1 MADFVPIVAGLGG
14 PKNCGLCGKQVS
26 LGDTTKQTNLSADGI
41 TLTSNPPLH
50 MHSDC
55 LRDTLLWA
63 AKSREG
69 FGGNP
74 LVPTTLTTSP
84 PMKAHAMLEAVLP
97 SGPRSIADAPEIPQA
112 AAQVPGVAE
121 LSPRPLPVKG
131 TPPEVQG

>member
-1 MADFVPIVAGLGG
+1 MADFVPIVQGLGG

-26 LGDTTKQTNLSADGI
+26 LGDTTKQTNLGADGI

-55 LRDTLLWA
+55 LRDVLLWA

-69 FGGNP
+69 CGGSP
-74 LVPTTLTTSP
+74 LLIPL
-84 PMKAHAMLEAVLP
+84 AHAALSTLLP
-97 SGPRSIADAPEIPQA
+97 RRQTDGRITDAPEDTQI

-131 TPPEVQG
+131 TPPEVQ